1 MQCFYF
7 EMFNVLLSMHETFDH
22 CLIRTWSQLC
32 EVGIEIKD
40 DEGLT
45 NKGPGLVSPLM
56 AA

>member
-1 MQCFYF
+1 
-7 EMFNVLLSMHETFDH
+7 MHETFDRY